1 MRYEKVMLSKSSAVH
16 AGAPLVAMFPSMLR
30 HPMTEVDRLGN
41 PLIKFPIGIAYGTL
55 DAMSSAEG
63 AEQILLGNC
72 HKETGRSQ
80 LFLVDDC
87 SHEMLQEQPDE
98 MFRIMTG
105 FFEGTI
111 QNTWEPKE
119 PGMYNGVKL
128 TK

>member
-1 MRYEKVMLSKSSAVH
+1 MRYEKVMLSKSSSVH
-16 AGAPLVAMFPSMLR
+16 AGAPLIAMFPSMLR

-87 SHEMLQEQPDE
+87 GHEMLQE
-98 MFRIMTG
+98 
-105 FFEGTI
+105 
-111 QNTWEPKE
+111 
-119 PGMYNGVKL
+119 
-128 TK
+128 